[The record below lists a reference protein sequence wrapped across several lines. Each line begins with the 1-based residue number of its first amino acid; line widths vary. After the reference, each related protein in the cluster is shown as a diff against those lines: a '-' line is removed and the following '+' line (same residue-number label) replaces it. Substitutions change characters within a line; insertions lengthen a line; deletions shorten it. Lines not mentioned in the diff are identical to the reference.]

1 MLGFLLGIVSCVMVL
16 LVFVILM
23 FVAFGSAASAFED

>member
-1 MLGFLLGIVSCVMVL
+1 MLGFLFGIVSSVMVL
-16 LVFVILM
+16 LIFVAAM

>member
-1 MLGFLLGIVSCVMVL
+1 MLGFLMGIVSCVMAL
-16 LVFVILM
+16 LVFMILI